1 MLIFNKSKG
10 EIANNYEFQRNIV
23 TKKHCFIL
31 QSMVNLLFDRIF
43 IYLRSLY
50 IYRIVLEISVEIL
63 IALGGIRVSGV
74 NYESSVDGIG
84 EREWNRVVVKFI
96 ASL

>member
-1 MLIFNKSKG
+1 
-10 EIANNYEFQRNIV
+10 
-23 TKKHCFIL
+23 
-31 QSMVNLLFDRIF
+31 MVNLLFDRIF

>member
-1 MLIFNKSKG
+1 MKLRTITSF
-10 EIANNYEFQRNIV
+10 IV

-43 IYLRSLY
+43 IYPRSLY

-84 EREWNRVVVKFI
+84 EREWNRVVKFI

>member
-1 MLIFNKSKG
+1 M
-10 EIANNYEFQRNIV
+10 
-23 TKKHCFIL
+23 
-31 QSMVNLLFDRIF
+31 
-43 IYLRSLY
+43 
-50 IYRIVLEISVEIL
+50 VLEISVEIL

-84 EREWNRVVVKFI
+84 EREWNRVVKFI